1 MLSGVFQILGLKE
14 KDEQI
19 YLTALELGTMQPA
32 SVIARVS
39 GFKRI
44 DVYNHLRDMAR
55 MGVFNIHD
63 RNGVLYFEAHDI
75 LSLKSMAQRRM
86 ARFGLEL

>member
-1 MLSGVFQILGLKE
+1 MLSGIFQILGLRE

-19 YLTALELGTMQPA
+19 YLTALELGAMQPA
-32 SVIARVS
+32 SVIARIS

-44 DVYNHLRDMAR
+44 DAYNHLRGMAE

-63 RNGVLYFEAHDI
+63 KNGVLYFEPCGI
-75 LSLKSMAQRRM
+75 LSLKSLIQRR
-86 ARFGLEL
+86 FETLH